1 MWQPP
6 LMGLR
11 VAPSPGRGAG
21 EPAEQRPL
29 TEVSYRRDSGG
40 HAARPRAAPGRR
52 CRDLGENTVACVAFS
67 SGSKWNS

>member
-11 VAPSPGRGAG
+11 VAPSPGREAG

-29 TEVSYRRDSGG
+29 TEVSYRRDSGEG
-40 HAARPRAAPGRR
+40 LLREGGGEGCRGAGVRGGRAMFAR
-52 CRDLGENTVACVAFS
+52 
-67 SGSKWNS
+67 